1 MLDLRVNCL
10 TKRIVMSNKIGGDM
24 KLDGL
29 VALYK
34 SMKTQGIERY
44 RFEYKCGRAVF
55 DVFFFIDGSPFLLLF
70 GVKAENFSFEIEV
83 QNGFVIDH
91 KLDNETYKRL
101 CEILGLDYDP
111 VRPFS
116 PWNFF
121 SEFNSKIPKTAIA
134 TQVAQP
140 HDVAPYKRIVE
151 EENKI
156 YFVGWR
162 DNQKWGSNVQ
172 QSNLDKTMKL
182 LGERAH
188 KRCKEKNISSCWSDK
203 KDQAIDVSLP

>member
-1 MLDLRVNCL
+1 
-10 TKRIVMSNKIGGDM
+10 M

-29 VALYK
+29 VVLYK
-34 SMKTQGIERY
+34 SMKTQGIDRY

-70 GVKAENFSFEIEV
+70 GVKAENFSFEIDV

-91 KLDNETYKRL
+91 KLDHDTYKRL
-101 CEILGLDYDP
+101 CEILGLEYDP
-111 VRPFS
+111 ERPFS

-121 SEFNSKIPKTAIA
+121 SEFNSKIPGSAIA
-134 TQVAQP
+134 TQTAQP
-140 HDVAPYKRIVE
+140 HDVALYKRIVE
-151 EENKI
+151 EEDKK

-162 DNQKWGSNVQ
+162 DNKKWGTNVQ
-172 QSNLDKTMKL
+172 QSNLDKTRELM
-182 LGERAH
+182 GERAY
-188 KRCKEKNISSCWSDK
+188 KRCKEKNISSCWSDQ